1 MLRRINHRWMAGCL
15 LLSLIIAA
23 PAAHMLRAEAHEGE
37 EEAPITMEMEI
48 INDHYRTLR
57 RQARGN
63 RFDDSTI
70 GLLAEMQLAA
80 LNAMHMNFPKADAL
94 PEAEGKAMMIDYRR
108 DMAAFIKALL
118 DAEIALLEDRK
129 EDAGEIIGNLGGM
142 KADGHEKF
150 HPEGE

>member
-1 MLRRINHRWMAGCL
+1 MNHRWIIGLSL
-15 LLSLIIAA
+15 LLLVSA
-23 PAAHMLRAEAHEGE
+23 PAVPLLFAHDHEE
-37 EEAPITMEMEI
+37 SPINMEMEI

-63 RFDDSTI
+63 RFDESTL

-80 LNAMHMNFPKADAL
+80 LNAMHMTFPKADAL
-94 PEAEGKAMMIDYRR
+94 PQAERQTMIVDYRR

-129 EDAGEIIGNLGGM
+129 EDAGEIIGNLGAM